1 MPIINVSQT
10 HRCANDLGSRGK
22 QLSKGL
28 QMWWEDIVMNLS
40 IVHQGTQT
48 TKVPS
53 ALC

>member
-10 HRCANDLGSRGK
+10 HRCANDLGSRGN
-22 QLSKGL
+22 QPSKSL

-48 TKVPS
+48 SKVS
-53 ALC
+53 SGLC